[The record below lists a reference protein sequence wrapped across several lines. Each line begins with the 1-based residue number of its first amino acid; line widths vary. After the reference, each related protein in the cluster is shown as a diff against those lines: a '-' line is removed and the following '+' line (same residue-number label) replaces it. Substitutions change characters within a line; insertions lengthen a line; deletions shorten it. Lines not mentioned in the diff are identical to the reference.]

1 MENFKALFDLTK
13 LPAKFFFL
21 FAVLSGFILFA
32 DQQLLKKIHLE
43 KMNESYGWII
53 GLVFISA
60 TGLIIVNFT
69 IWSFNKINYKIKFF
83 RVKKEFIEKLRN
95 LDFHEKAVIREF
107 LLNQK
112 TSIEVPI
119 DDPTISGLIV
129 KKILYINQQFGNAF
143 IMSGLNTSVSLNEI
157 ANKNLTLKDV
167 DLSENQTEEENIEIQ
182 SNRPSWVKR
191 RPWYN

>member
-21 FAVLSGFILFA
+21 FSVLSGFILFA

-60 TGLIIVNFT
+60 SGLIIVNFT
-69 IWSFNKINYKIKFF
+69 IWLFNKINYKIKFF
-83 RVKKEFIEKLRN
+83 KIKKEFMESLRT

-107 LLNQK
+107 LINQK
-112 TSIEVPI
+112 TSLDVPI
-119 DDPTISGLIV
+119 DNPTISGLI
-129 KKILYINQQFGNAF
+129 
-143 IMSGLNTSVSLNEI
+143 
-157 ANKNLTLKDV
+157 
-167 DLSENQTEEENIEIQ
+167 
-182 SNRPSWVKR
+182 
-191 RPWYN
+191 